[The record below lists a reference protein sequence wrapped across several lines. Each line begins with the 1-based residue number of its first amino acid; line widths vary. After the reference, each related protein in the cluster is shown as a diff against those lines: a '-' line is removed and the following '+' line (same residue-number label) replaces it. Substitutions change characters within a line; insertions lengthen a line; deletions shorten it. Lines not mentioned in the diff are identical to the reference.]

1 MLKLVH
7 LDQAASF
14 HPLLP
19 MGQCFLFLVVTV
31 SLLVPIITSMPWVLY
46 VGKSIASF
54 GSYNDFDIMLESYR

>member
-31 SLLVPIITSMPWVLY
+31 SLLVPIITSMPWALP
-46 VGKSIASF
+46 GKSIASF